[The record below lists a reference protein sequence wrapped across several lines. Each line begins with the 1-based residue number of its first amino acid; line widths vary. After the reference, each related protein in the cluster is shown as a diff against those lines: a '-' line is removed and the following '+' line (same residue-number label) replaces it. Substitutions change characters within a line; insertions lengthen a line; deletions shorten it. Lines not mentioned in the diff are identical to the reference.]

1 MIQFVSKDKAAIRT
15 WWDSY
20 SKLQTNTRG
29 GVGSSDHVNTIAKRQ
44 IITSN
49 KSHRCEAF
57 TAGIQGKGINMFI
70 GIQGLIH

>member
-1 MIQFVSKDKAAIRT
+1 M
-15 WWDSY
+15 
-20 SKLQTNTRG
+20 
-29 GVGSSDHVNTIAKRQ
+29 GSSDHVNTIAKRQ